1 METTVTKTWKPTVAG
16 VLNIVAGVSSLL
28 GVLGVIVAII
38 FVGSGPLFWDS
49 FPGLGPLTV
58 GFLEGVL
65 VITAVF
71 LAVVGI
77 LPLLDSTRISILNAF
92 QNSAIIFLFLSI
104 NYMERRRQCQSQSS
118 TTPKACAL
126 IK

>member
-77 LPLLDSTRISILNAF
+77 LPLLGGIYAVQRRKWGLALAGSIAAIFGSTPLGIAAVILLA
-92 QNSAIIFLFLSI
+92 LSKDEF
-104 NYMERRRQCQSQSS
+104 N
-118 TTPKACAL
+118 
-126 IK
+126 